1 MGYSSCRALEHSIV
15 SVMGNHWS
23 NWMIRTAIYQGVGC
37 GGRDPE
43 LTPRLGESE
52 VSVTLPTEGLKRQFI
67 M

>member
-1 MGYSSCRALEHSIV
+1 
-15 SVMGNHWS
+15 
-23 NWMIRTAIYQGVGC
+23 MIRTAIYQGVGC